1 MAHNEKR
8 TVWWK
13 EAIFGLITGMQFGIT
28 IVIIGQPFDTVKTKM
43 QAQEEYKSKSFLQ
56 SINSIYKQE
65 GLRGFYRGGTSIV
78 LGSSLFRSAQLS
90 IFEAIHS
97 RFDRNNLTDKNYEKY
112 FTYEIPYTKGLEVR
126 TVVAGL
132 ACGVG
137 RALVECPFEF
147 VKVRKQTQKKINVKH
162 IYQGIWPLTLR
173 NSLMMCLGMSML
185 DSIRRNTNAWSSSFG
200 IFMAS
205 GICSLFAHLIIWPI
219 EVYKNYQM
227 ASEKKDLVNMHKVI
241 KINISTYGLFG
252 GLFRG
257 VLPGL
262 ISSVMRNGIAL
273 IIFQKTQ
280 RFITQSGLRD

>member
-28 IVIIGQPFDTVKTKM
+28 IVIVGQPFDTVKTKM

-65 GLRGFYRGGTSIV
+65 GLKGFYRGGTSIV

-97 RFDRNNLTDKNYEKY
+97 RFDRNNLKNKNYEKY
-112 FTYEIPYTKGLEVR
+112 FTYEIPYTMGLEVR

-147 VKVRKQTQKKINVKH
+147 VKVRKQTQKKINLKH

-173 NSLMMCLGMSML
+173 NSLMMCLGMSLL
-185 DSIRRNTNAWSSSFG
+185 DSIRRNTNAWATSLG

-205 GICSLFAHLIIWPI
+205 GFCSLFAHLIIWPI
-219 EVYKNYQM
+219 EVFKNYQM
-227 ASEKKDLVNMHKVI
+227 ASEKKEMLNMKKVI
-241 KINISTYGLFG
+241 KINISNYGIFG

-257 VLPGL
+257 LLPGL

-280 RFITQSGLRD
+280 RFITQSGFRD